1 MSSYYSPKGFT
12 GFVGAESTVGS
23 TPTGTDVFRAIEA
36 DSLPTITY
44 NDLKTTE
51 KRANSGLGRLLNSG
65 DIQSHE
71 PGAVHEFSA
80 SGVLTTELAD
90 ILIPNSLGIA
100 FANGVATIPS
110 KHSPN
115 AYSHADTSSGAHQSI
130 TCGISGSTVVGADN
144 DVFLSGCVIDSLTL
158 SADANENGG
167 RFNFDFGAKSR
178 VSASADFSNVSANI
192 GDYSENYLYLS
203 DCTTAKLNG
212 NATIIDSFS
221 LTIENP
227 VSFQGNKKVVNDQ
240 GLPEK
245 YLRSVPTLKI
255 TGSMT
260 VKYDTTT
267 DGLIASSKNLTVLGQ
282 ESLSFLNLSSDDTA
296 VGETA
301 FDATTGF
308 GFSIPAAIVTEAT
321 RDESDYMRL
330 NLSFE
335 VVDRA
340 TAASEFFQ
348 ILRG

>member
-1 MSSYYSPKGFT
+1 
-12 GFVGAESTVGS
+12 
-23 TPTGTDVFRAIEA
+23 
-36 DSLPTITY
+36 
-44 NDLKTTE
+44 
-51 KRANSGLGRLLNSG
+51 
-65 DIQSHE
+65 
-71 PGAVHEFSA
+71 
-80 SGVLTTELAD
+80 
-90 ILIPNSLGIA
+90 
-100 FANGVATIPS
+100 
-110 KHSPN
+110 
-115 AYSHADTSSGAHQSI
+115 
-130 TCGISGSTVVGADN
+130 
-144 DVFLSGCVIDSLTL
+144 
-158 SADANENGG
+158 
-167 RFNFDFGAKSR
+167 
-178 VSASADFSNVSANI
+178 
-192 GDYSENYLYLS
+192 
-203 DCTTAKLNG
+203 
-212 NATIIDSFS
+212 IDSFS